1 VSACRKGNDHQPEF
15 LVHWSGGTDKWGT
28 EAATWQSMD
37 ASTVLAVWEKHD
49 LREDI
54 MRQLQHATGLQDQLL
69 CTKLAALPK
78 QGSSGVVGRWINATI
93 RGQRSKAKVVEFVG
107 RQFKLEFEQFKVGQS
122 DPDDGVYDLLNA
134 ELAWNFTHA
143 PGSRTAIANAELQA
157 RVARRPRH

>member
-1 VSACRKGNDHQPEF
+1 VDKRKN
-15 LVHWSGGTDKWGT
+15 
-28 EAATWQSMD
+28 
-37 ASTVLAVWEKHD
+37 
-49 LREDI
+49 
-54 MRQLQHATGLQDQLL
+54 
-69 CTKLAALPK
+69 
-78 QGSSGVVGRWINATI
+78 